1 MTSLSDI
8 SPSSLAIKALQL
20 WQAGHTATEVA
31 QELNSSLEKKGLPA
45 DQIQKIVN
53 ETTPIIEGLRT
64 SIKQKEDPSTDT
76 PRQPMPM
83 LSSQRPRFP
92 DPEPFD
98 GTRLSYPVF
107 KQKAKA
113 KIDMDGAIYGSEC
126 GQVNY
131 LFSRLSGTAAKT
143 VLPWLNSQSHPTL
156 LSFWAFMDL
165 RFSDPQAKAK
175 ALDKLQSMTQKQNE
189 DIRDYLARFEQE
201 LLESEVVI
209 DNAIKISTFTRGLK
223 PQVQRDIAVVNN
235 NTDFETYC
243 QEAIRIQDAHKRISF
258 LSKTPFIPLSQ
269 PRAHP
274 DPDTMDWQPTRVN
287 LAMPEPTENAK
298 RHAKWVPKDEIT
310 KRRQNRLCL
319 RCGASG
325 HMVRTCPYL
334 PPRRPL
340 SGDSVYVATT
350 IVEPVLEEEPVSGKE

>member
-1 MTSLSDI
+1 M
-8 SPSSLAIKALQL
+8 
-20 WQAGHTATEVA
+20 TEVA
-31 QELNSSLEKKGLPA
+31 QELNSYLEKKGLSP
-45 DQIQKIVN
+45 DQITEVVN
-53 ETTPIIEGLRT
+53 ETTPIIEGLRP
-64 SIKQKEDPSTDT
+64 SIKQKENAHPDT
-76 PRQPMPM
+76 LRQPTPT
-83 LSSQRPRFP
+83 LSPQRPRFP

-113 KIDMDGAIYGSEC
+113 KIDMDGGIYGSER

-131 LFSRLSGTAAKT
+131 LFSRLSGNAAKT
-143 VLPWLNSQSHPTL
+143 VLPWLNSQPDPTL
-156 LSFWAFMDL
+156 SSFWAFMDL

-201 LLESEVVI
+201 LLESEVTM

-223 PQVQRDIAVVNN
+223 PQVQRDIAVVNS

-258 LSKTPFIPLSQ
+258 LHKTPLFPSAQ
-269 PRAHP
+269 SRPHSDSDA
-274 DPDTMDWQPTRVN
+274 MDWQPTRAN
-287 LAMPEPTENAK
+287 FAMPDPTVNAK
-298 RHAKWVPKDEIT
+298 RHAKWVSKDEIA
-310 KRRQNRLCL
+310 KRRQNGLCL

-325 HMVRTCPYL
+325 HMVRTCPHL
-334 PPRRPL
+334 PPRRTE
-340 SGDSVYVATT
+340 SADSVRVATAN
-350 IVEPVLEEEPVSGKE
+350 VEPVLEEEPFSGKE